1 MKNNKFSIIIC
12 VYNLEKYVAT
22 TIESVLNQDF
32 TDYELII
39 VNDGSTDNSME
50 VIKSYKDSR
59 IRVIDNGKNKGLG
72 TSRNVGVSN
81 ATGEYILYLDGDDTL
96 FENST
101 LSKINEVISK
111 SNPDIAY
118 FGVKY
123 IGGSN
128 KTYLPNAENSTREAR
143 LICDMHFAVSS
154 KCFRREFLAEN
165 DIKFISKMYYEDMVY
180 SIKAAIFAKKLD
192 YGEFPIYN
200 YVRNR
205 EGSIMATPNIKRCS
219 DMYRMLSYLVD
230 LYEITPEEYKP
241 YLLSFIKNETLS
253 LPYKN
258 KEILRSMKNKD
269 NAIVF
274 PKRNY
279 QFDPTDE
286 EVNI

>member
-1 MKNNKFSIIIC
+1 MKEKKFSIIIC
-12 VYNLEKYVAT
+12 VYNLENYVAT

-50 VIKSYKDSR
+50 VIKSFKDSR

-96 FENST
+96 YENST
-101 LSKINEVISK
+101 LSKINDVISK

-143 LICDMHFAVSS
+143 LVCDMHFAVSS
-154 KCFRREFLAEN
+154 KCFRRKFLEEN
-165 DIKFISKMYYEDMVY
+165 DIKFIAKMYYEDMVY
-180 SIKAAIFAKKLD
+180 SIKSAIFAKKLD

-258 KEILRSMKNKD
+258 KEILKSMKNKD

-279 QFDPTDE
+279 QYDPNDE